1 MRTGLVAVTK
11 DKKYAETLICAGDST
26 DCSVEDLENY
36 LEEYDLMYFDEG
48 SGARRTGT
56 VNLCQRAKPAHLNS
70 TEAEKRFT
78 APIRGSSTGPERC
91 RERKT

>member
-48 SGARRTGT
+48 SQTDGNCGT
-56 VNLCQRAKPAHLNS
+56 CVKGRNLH
-70 TEAEKRFT
+70 
-78 APIRGSSTGPERC
+78 I
-91 RERKT
+91 